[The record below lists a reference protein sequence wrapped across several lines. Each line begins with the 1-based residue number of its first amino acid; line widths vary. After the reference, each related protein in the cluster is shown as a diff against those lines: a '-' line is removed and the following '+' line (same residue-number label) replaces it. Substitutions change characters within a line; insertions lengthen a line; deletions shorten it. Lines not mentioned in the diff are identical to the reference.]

1 MRGNERPQKGRLL
14 LGIALGLLVFAA
26 GAGLAGAIL
35 PEWEAGGPAE
45 GKPLFRDRYRE
56 LAARAGFT
64 LEPGEP
70 RVRLVT
76 RGVEANEPYR
86 FLGDVG
92 SSWLRRTRTAVRVE
106 VFHGVHAAGD
116 RSAGN
121 FGVDFSLD
129 GRPQA
134 VAWWSTSLRTLFKT
148 SRSDDALSAAA
159 AFGPLLLQPGESLG
173 PAGVPDLLL
182 NQIPRVMVP
191 LAGSAPPQF
200 LVVTQPGNI
209 VAERSAGPLTAET
222 RAVVNTY
229 HDKLLSR
236 FLKALIP
243 LLLIAG
249 LFLILLIKSRIG
261 MVNGALLA
269 LASLLTLNPA
279 PALVSG
285 SWTSSLAAAVAMAV
299 WIFLLWTCA
308 ESLLRSTSG
317 DFTTSLDALR
327 AGRLG
332 PRGGQAL
339 LVGLAFGAG
348 LAGLRLGLLSLLEIV
363 PGVWSESPSLS
374 LPAFSA
380 SCGPLLNGAAL
391 AGGAALALAFAV
403 RWLPLRWSPVAAAL
417 AAAFIAPLSI
427 QPLAAGLAINAAI
440 AGVLVYVCRR
450 HGLTALLTAAVCSL
464 LLPAALFAAMHLSW
478 MMGTFAATAGLVVG
492 VGLLGLIGISR
503 PAAGEIQRLAPPAFV
518 RRLEEERR
526 LKHEMGLLAR
536 MQRGLLPRTLPRLP
550 GYELAARSE
559 LANEAGGDLYDVL
572 TDDEGFVWIAAGDV
586 AGHGYSCAIA
596 QAMTKAALASLIGRG
611 RTPAEVL
618 WRADR
623 VLRAAGPTRHFTT
636 LTLLRLRPKTGEA
649 LVANAG
655 HPYPLLATGGEVTE
669 IALAGLP
676 LGAGPPRRY
685 EDRVLALPPG
695 SALVLASDG
704 LFEAESDSGAVYGFE
719 RIREVLREAG
729 QGTAERILETVFA
742 DWKRHLHGT
751 LSLDD
756 TTVVVLRRLEEP
768 G

>member
-1 MRGNERPQKGRLL
+1 LL
-14 LGIALGLLVFAA
+14 LGISLGLLVFAA
-26 GAGLAGAIL
+26 GAALAGAIL
-35 PEWEAGGPAE
+35 PEWEAGRPQA
-45 GKPLFRDRYRE
+45 KSLFRERYRE
-56 LAARAGFT
+56 LAARGGFV
-64 LEPGEP
+64 LQPGEP

-76 RGVEANEPYR
+76 RGIEGGEPFR
-86 FLGDVG
+86 SLGDAASG
-92 SSWLRRTRTAVRVE
+92 WLRATRTAVRVE
-106 VFHGVHAAGD
+106 VFHGVVRSYD

-121 FGVDFSLD
+121 LAADFSLD
-129 GRPQA
+129 GRAQA
-134 VAWWSTSLRTLFKT
+134 VTWWSASLHTLFT
-148 SRSDDALSAAA
+148 ASRPEDALPVAAA
-159 AFGPLLLQPGESLG
+159 LGPLLLHPEESLG
-173 PAGVPDLLL
+173 PVGVPDLFL
-182 NQIPRVMVP
+182 NQLPRVMVP
-191 LAGSAPPQF
+191 IVGSAPPQF
-200 LVVTQPGNI
+200 LVVMGKGSV
-209 VAERSAGPLTAET
+209 VAGRWAGPLTEEAPA
-222 RAVVNTY
+222 AVDAY
-229 HDKLLSR
+229 QGRLAKR
-236 FLKALIP
+236 PWKALIP
-243 LLLIAG
+243 LLPIAG
-249 LFLILLIKSRIG
+249 LFLTLLIKSRIS
-261 MVNGALLA
+261 MVNGTLLA
-269 LASLLTLNPA
+269 VASLLTLNPA
-279 PALVSG
+279 PTPQLG
-285 SWTSSLAAAVAMAV
+285 SWALSLPAALGMSV
-299 WIFLLWTCA
+299 WIFLLWSSA

-339 LVGLAFGAG
+339 LVGLAFGGG
-348 LAGLRLGLLSLLEIV
+348 LAGLRLGLLSLLEVV
-363 PGVWSESPSLS
+363 PGVWSETPSLS

-380 SCGPLLNGAAL
+380 AHSPLLDGAAL
-391 AGGAALALAFAV
+391 AGSVALALAVAV
-403 RWLPLRWSPVAAAL
+403 RWVPLRWSPAVAALGAAL
-417 AAAFIAPLSI
+417 LSPLAI
-427 QPLAAGLAINAAI
+427 QPFAAGLAVNATL

-464 LLPAALFAAMHLSW
+464 LLPAALFAALYLSFLP
-478 MMGTFAATAGLVVG
+478 GTFAATAGLTVG
-492 VGLLGLIGISR
+492 IAALGLLGVSR

-596 QAMTKAALASLIGRG
+596 QAMTKAALASLAGRG

-636 LTLLRLRPKTGEA
+636 LTLLRLRPETGEA

-655 HPYPLLATGGEVTE
+655 HPYPLLAAGGEVTE
-669 IALAGLP
+669 IALSGLP

-685 EDRVLALPPG
+685 EDRVLTLPPG
-695 SALVLASDG
+695 STLVLSSDG
-704 LFEAESDSGAVYGFE
+704 LFEATNDSGAVYGFD
-719 RIREVLREAG
+719 RLRDVLRDIG
-729 QGTAERILETVFA
+729 PGTAEKVLETVFA
-742 DWKRHLHGT
+742 DWKRHLRGS